1 MKTKLMSFNIDVP
14 ASTKEGDVIRLRGAA
29 SFEFKCVR
37 VDGELVLQATVV
49 DGMKV
54 ER

>member
-1 MKTKLMSFNIDVP
+1 MKTKLMSFDVDAP
-14 ASTKEGDVIRLRGAA
+14 KDTKEGDVIRVRGSA

-37 VDGELVLQATVV
+37 VDGELVLQATAV
-49 DGMKV
+49 DGVKV

>member
-14 ASTKEGDVIRLRGAA
+14 KDTKEGDVVRVRGSA

-37 VDGELVLQATVV
+37 VDGELVLQATAIDCVR
-49 DGMKV
+49 V